1 MPTSSSARESETQSP
16 RVKEPVYTRK
26 LIPRI
31 YVDPFEL
38 DEDFDIKEW
47 YKKVYGPDIIVIGH
61 KEVPDGWI
69 MVDGKSLTLFLV

>member
-1 MPTSSSARESETQSP
+1 
-16 RVKEPVYTRK
+16 
-26 LIPRI
+26 
-31 YVDPFEL
+31 VDLFDL

-47 YKKVYGPDIIVIGH
+47 YKKVYSPDVIVIGH